1 MITVVGSTNMD
12 LVVQVYRHPRPGETV
27 LGSDYQ
33 TFPGGKG
40 ANQAV
45 AAARLGGHVRFI
57 GRLGND
63 AFGDELYRSLAE
75 EGIELQSL
83 KRVSAP
89 TGVALITVN
98 STGENTIIVSPGAN
112 HRLFPSD
119 LNADELLGAKVVVTQ
134 LEIPLETAE
143 RALELGKSVGAT
155 TLLNAAPAQN
165 VEPLLPYVDVLVVN
179 EHEAGVLAW
188 EPQDVEEARRVA
200 RALAKKVAVA
210 VITLGEMGAAWA
222 TRDKL
227 GHAPPFVVEA
237 TDTTG
242 AGDAFVGALAVAL
255 AEGMGLPEALEFAN
269 AAGALA
275 TTEVGARPL
284 VFTRENVAKLLQR
297 GRRGEQ

>member
-1 MITVVGSTNMD
+1 MIAVVGSINMD
-12 LVVQVYRHPRPGETV
+12 LVVQVDRHPRPGETV

-57 GRLGND
+57 GRLGQD
-63 AFGDELYRSLAE
+63 AFGNELYQSLAS
-75 EGIELQSL
+75 EGIELRGL
-83 KRVSAP
+83 KRVSAT
-89 TGVALITVN
+89 TGLALITVN
-98 STGENTIIVSPGAN
+98 AVGENTIIVSPGAN
-112 HRLFPSD
+112 HHLFPSD
-119 LNADELLGAKVVVTQ
+119 LNVNDLEGAKVVVTQ

-165 VEPLLPYVDVLVVN
+165 VEPLLPHVDVLVVN

-188 EPQDVEEARRVA
+188 EPRNIEEARRVA
-200 RALAKKVAVA
+200 RVLADRVPVV
-210 VITLGEMGAAWA
+210 VITLGEMGAVWA
-222 TRDKL
+222 TRDEL
-227 GHAPPFVVEA
+227 GHTPPFVVET

-255 AEGMGLPEALEFAN
+255 AESTTLSVALEFAN

-275 TTEVGARPL
+275 TTEVGARPPIL
-284 VFTRENVAKLLQR
+284 TRENVAKLLQR
-297 GRRGEQ
+297 GQRGKE